1 LIATPTCPSPQKASE
16 CSPTSSASILPIRSI
31 PTTSHS
37 RIFVAETLLEPA
49 WVATR
54 LAQAES
60 LSRRDNA
67 RIKEGLRLA
76 ENLDVITIGETMVLG
91 VPARPGRLRHATSLE
106 LKIGGAESNL
116 AIALSRLGLS
126 AAWAGY
132 LGDDEPGQLVLDR
145 IRAEGVDTS
154 QVRRIEERPTG
165 LYLREQIG
173 TDVRVYYYRQGS
185 AASTMHRDALDP
197 GYLGGA
203 KFMHLT
209 GITPALSKECRAF
222 VLWAAREAR
231 ASGARVS
238 FDVNYRSKLCGTD
251 EAREFVEEI
260 LPDVYLLLAGDEE
273 ARALWGR
280 DDEGFVR
287 ELAQRGPEEVVLKK
301 GRAGSLALVD
311 GELLEHPAFT
321 VAEVDPVGAGDAFA
335 AGYLAGHLWGKPAEE
350 RLRVANAMGA
360 LSVATL
366 GDYEGLPDENELWAF
381 LEGEESLGR

>member
-1 LIATPTCPSPQKASE
+1 
-16 CSPTSSASILPIRSI
+16 
-31 PTTSHS
+31 
-37 RIFVAETLLEPA
+37 
-49 WVATR
+49 
-54 LAQAES
+54 
-60 LSRRDNA
+60 
-67 RIKEGLRLA
+67 LA
-76 ENLDVITIGETMVLG
+76 ENLDVITFGETMVLG
-91 VPARPGRLRHATSLE
+91 VPPRPGRLRHAASLE

-311 GELLEHPAFT
+311 GELLDHPAFT